1 MTTYNQTIE
10 YLYSKAPMFQNVG
23 NRAYKEGLSNT
34 VILDNMTGHPHK
46 LFKSIHIAGTNGK
59 GSVSHTLAGI
69 LQSTG
74 LRVGLYTSPHL
85 VDFRERIRIN
95 GQPIE
100 QNFVI
105 KFIEDYKDV
114 IEDIKPSFFEITT
127 AMAFSYFAER
137 EVDVAV
143 IETGLGGRLDCTN
156 IIKPVLSVITN
167 IGFDHTAFLGNTLE
181 QIANEK
187 AGIIK
192 PKTPVVIGEYT
203 PETKAVFEAKASE
216 TASNIDFAQDDNL
229 ILSEDERTVDSIC
242 YHTKYIPSIKSELAG
257 FCQRINA
264 NTILHSVEALRKI
277 GFKISN
283 NDILRGFSS
292 VIELTGLR
300 GRWQKVSTH
309 PLIVCDTAHNS
320 HGIKHIAEQLQQYLE
335 NGLYSNIRIV
345 IGMVKDKDISET
357 LSLLPKSAKYYFTQA
372 SIERS
377 MSASEIQKIAISLGL
392 HGNTYNTVPQAIA
405 AARAEASAN
414 DFIFVGGST
423 FIVSDLLSMVEFFI
437 QG

>member
-1 MTTYNQTIE
+1 MIYHQTIE
-10 YLYSKAPMFQNVG
+10 YLYSRTPMFQNVG
-23 NRAYKEGLSNT
+23 NKAYKEGLSNT

-59 GSVSHTLAGI
+59 GSVSHTIAGI

-74 LRVGLYTSPHL
+74 LKVGLYTSPHL

-95 GQPIE
+95 GQPID
-100 QNFVI
+100 QNFVV

-127 AMAFSYFAER
+127 ALAFSYFAER
-137 EVDVAV
+137 EVDIAV

-156 IIKPVLSVITN
+156 IIKPILSVITN
-167 IGFDHTAFLGNTLE
+167 IGFDHTALLGSTLE
-181 QIANEK
+181 QIATEK

-203 PETKAVFEAKASE
+203 PETKGVFETKANE
-216 TASNIDFAQDDNL
+216 TGSQIIYAQDNNL
-229 ILSEDERTVDSIC
+229 ILSEENRSIDC
-242 YHTKYIPSIKSELAG
+242 VYYKTKDLYIKSELAG
-257 FCQRINA
+257 YCQNKNA
-264 NTILHSVEALRKI
+264 NTILHAAYKLQELGLKI
-277 GFKISN
+277 TD
-283 NDILRGFSS
+283 NDILKGFANI
-292 VIELTGLR
+292 IETTGLR
-300 GRWQKVSTH
+300 GRWQKVSSH

-320 HGIKHIAEQLQQYLE
+320 HGIKYIAQQLE
-335 NGLYSNIRIV
+335 NYSDRKEYSNIRIV
-345 IGMVKDKDISET
+345 VGMVKDKDIST
-357 LSLLPKSAKYYFTQA
+357 ALALLPKNAKYYFTQA
-372 SIERS
+372 SVERS
-377 MSASEIQKIAISLGL
+377 ATAAEIQKIGLSLGL

-405 AARAEASAN
+405 AARAEASPN

-423 FIVSDLLSMVEFFI
+423 FVVADLLSMVEFYI